1 MTRKIIIITAAAGLS
16 LCAGMALAHVST
28 PAASSLEARPVLG
41 AEASAATP
49 ERVVFYGLPAA
60 NVPTTTQADLAGTAM
75 GTSGVVS
82 QAAASQAAAAQAAA
96 AQAGG
101 VGDIG
106 GSTANAQGF
115 QGRGYG
121 GWRGSAMNGAPGC
134 GRAGVRFGN

>member
-1 MTRKIIIITAAAGLS
+1 MTRKIITAAAALS
-16 LCAGMALAHVST
+16 LFAGMALAHVST
-28 PAASSLEARPVLG
+28 PAASSLEARSVLG

-49 ERVVFYGLPAA
+49 EGVAFYGFPAA
-60 NVPTTTQADLAGTAM
+60 NVPTTTQVDLAGIAS

-82 QAAASQAAAAQAAA
+82 QAAVAQAAV

-101 VGDIG
+101 IGDIG

-121 GWRGSAMNGAPGC
+121 GWRGNAMNGASGC
-134 GRAGVRFGN
+134 GRADVRFGN

>member
-16 LCAGMALAHVST
+16 LFAGMALAHVST
-28 PAASSLEARPVLG
+28 PAAASLEARSVLG

-49 ERVVFYGLPAA
+49 ERVVFYALPAA
-60 NVPTTTQADLAGTAM
+60 NVPTTTQADLAGAAI

-82 QAAASQAAAAQAAA
+82 QAAVAQP
-96 AQAGG
+96 GG
-101 VGDIG
+101 IGNIG

-121 GWRGSAMNGAPGC
+121 GWGGNAMSGAPGC